1 VPSNYYVPA
10 QLRDA
15 VERLQA
21 HGVRIERLAQPATL
35 PLEEF
40 QIAASLSSPGDGS
53 HRYLQCCNLLGH
65 CFMQTGVPEVAVK
78 WLTKGLNVPNISEEE
93 RMALTYE
100 LGAAYE
106 QAGDLDHALESFTEV
121 YGVNVSYR
129 NVSDRLKM
137 LKARL
142 GDKAR
147 SAQKSEQT
155 EMVN

>member
-1 VPSNYYVPA
+1 
-10 QLRDA
+10 
-15 VERLQA
+15 
-21 HGVRIERLAQPATL
+21 
-35 PLEEF
+35 
-40 QIAASLSSPGDGS
+40 
-53 HRYLQCCNLLGH
+53 
-65 CFMQTGVPEVAVK
+65 MQTGVPEVAVK

-129 NVSDRLKM
+129 NVNERLKM
-137 LKARL
+137 LKARA
-142 GDKAR
+142 GEKMR
-147 SAQKSEQT
+147 SAEKTEQS